1 MFYIKESGH
10 TMIQTMDKFKKENNI
25 NEKVCYCG
33 RLDPMARG
41 VVLLLVGD
49 ECKKM
54 DQYLSTIKE
63 YEFEILFGLST
74 DTDDPMGIIENIY
87 NYDEIDT
94 YVEKIKDYLSDRCR
108 IGKFQQNFH
117 NYSSKRI
124 NGKPLWEYTKNNS
137 SNNSSN
143 ILIEV
148 NHEVEIFDVEYKYI
162 KKYNFIEWKNNIID
176 TINKIDKKNDFRQDI
191 IINNY
196 NLLDINNIIY
206 SLPIKIKV
214 SSGFYVR
221 QLVADIKKN
230 FNIVI
235 LTYDINRINININIH
250 N

>member
-41 VVLLLVGD
+41 VVLLLVGN

-74 DTDDPMGIIENIY
+74 DTDDPMGVIENIY

-94 YVEKIKDYLSDRCR
+94 YVERIKDYLSEKCK
-108 IGKFQQNFH
+108 IGKFLQNFH

-124 NGKPLWEYTKNNS
+124 NGKPLWEYMKNNS

-143 ILIEV
+143 NISIEV

-221 QLVADIKKN
+221 QLVADIKKH

-235 LTYDINRINININIH
+235 LTYDINRININIH